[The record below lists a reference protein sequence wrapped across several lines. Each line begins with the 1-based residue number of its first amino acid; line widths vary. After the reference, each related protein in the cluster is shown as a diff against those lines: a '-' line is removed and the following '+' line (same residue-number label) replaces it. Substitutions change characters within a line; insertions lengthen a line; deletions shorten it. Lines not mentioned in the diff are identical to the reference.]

1 MLLGDAVGRQCLA
14 DLPLPDD
21 QGLRLTALLV
31 VLHQAAQLV
40 VDRLDHLEA
49 TLLLQGLLQHGVKGR
64 LLLVCGHGGLGAEH
78 RFHHSALD
86 VLCMLGVVEGVVQ
99 VGGAVIEGREQKAQ
113 LRRGHHPVR
122 CPVVE
127 LILLDIITQGR
138 LGQLHRTHTAQNVR
152 EHLRGCV
159 VLLVTVL

>member
-1 MLLGDAVGRQCLA
+1 MDVLLGDSVGRQGLA
-14 DLPLPDD
+14 DLSLPDD
-21 QGLRLTALLV
+21 QGLRLMALLV

-49 TLLLQGLLQHGVKGR
+49 ALLFQGLLQHRVKGR
-64 LLLVCGHGGLGAEH
+64 LLLVRGHGGIGAEH
-78 RFHHSALD
+78 RLHHSALD

-122 CPVVE
+122 SPVVE
-127 LILLDIITQGR
+127 LILLDIVAQGR
-138 LGQLHRTHTAQNVR
+138 LGQLHRTHTAQDIG
-152 EHLRGCV
+152 EHL
-159 VLLVTVL
+159 